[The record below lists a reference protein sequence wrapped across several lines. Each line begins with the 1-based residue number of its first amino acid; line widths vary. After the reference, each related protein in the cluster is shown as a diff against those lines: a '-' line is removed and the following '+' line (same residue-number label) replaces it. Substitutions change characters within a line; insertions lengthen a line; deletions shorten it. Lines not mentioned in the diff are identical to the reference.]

1 MNVNQESPN
10 INAIRDDEN
19 IIEYHRPLIPANE
32 TTCLI
37 QNGNS
42 INNNPNASKFQI
54 FKGIFY
60 AFLSAILFSSC
71 ALIIKYLQEIS
82 PSELSIAMLSGMTLL
97 SLPEICY
104 KQLNPFGTRDVRSF
118 LMMRGVTY
126 GLSLVLRFYCIHFMP
141 IAEAS
146 VIIFSFPIVVT
157 IFAKVFLKVSYFFIL
172 KILNLF
178 LKVQN
183 VFSHI
188 SIIFKFLSNFV
199 DYILSQTKS

>member
-1 MNVNQESPN
+1 MFFEYYVKKLDSYFNMNVSQESSN

-19 IIEYHRPLIPANE
+19 IIEDHEPLIPANE

-37 QNGNS
+37 QSGNR
-42 INNNPNASKFQI
+42 INNNPNVSKFQI

-60 AFLSAILFSSC
+60 AFLSAILFSLCS
-71 ALIIKYLQEIS
+71 LIIKYLQEIN
-82 PSELSIAMLSGMTLL
+82 PSELSIAMLLGMTLL
-97 SLPEICY
+97 SLPEISY
-104 KQLNPFGTRDVRSF
+104 KQFNPFGTRDVRYF

-157 IFAKVFLKVSYFFIL
+157 IFAKVFLRVSFFYSENIES
-172 KILNLF
+172 
-178 LKVQN
+178 
-183 VFSHI
+183 FS
-188 SIIFKFLSNFV
+188 
-199 DYILSQTKS
+199 